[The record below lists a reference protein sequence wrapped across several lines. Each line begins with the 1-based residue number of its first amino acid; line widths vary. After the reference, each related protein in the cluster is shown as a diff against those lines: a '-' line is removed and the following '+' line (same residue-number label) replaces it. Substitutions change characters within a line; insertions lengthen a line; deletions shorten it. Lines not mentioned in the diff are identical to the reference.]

1 MCMRSKFILQFFF
14 YSCLF
19 TTVGIHAQELGN
31 YPEKTPEQEAVQQ
44 TSKLQQELDLNAE
57 QVKKIYEINLRYAKQ
72 RQSVTKRSEAMELL
86 KKKDGEI
93 ENALGKEKYQQL
105 QNKRN
110 ERISI
115 DVPTTSGMQNIT
127 PSYRS
132 TKRTG
137 NTNLS
142 TPERNLR
149 RNNKTS
155 EGSTMQPKRL
165 TPTNS
170 RRSTDDTQ
178 RRTVSPQ
185 QRK

>member
-1 MCMRSKFILQFFF
+1 MKIKFILHIFF

-19 TTVGIHAQELGN
+19 TTIEMRAQEMGN
-31 YPEKTPEQEAVQQ
+31 LPEKTPEQEAMQQ

-57 QVKKIYEINLRYAKQ
+57 QVKKVYEINLRYAKQ

-86 KKKDGEI
+86 KRKDGEI

-137 NTNLS
+137 NTNLNF
-142 TPERNLR
+142 PERNLR
-149 RNNKTS
+149 RSSKTS
-155 EGSTMQPKRL
+155 DGNTEQPKRL
-165 TPTNS
+165 TPNNS
-170 RRSTDDTQ
+170 RRTTDDAERKT
-178 RRTVSPQ
+178 TSPQ

>member
-1 MCMRSKFILQFFF
+1 MKIKFILHIFLCL
-14 YSCLF
+14 CLF
-19 TTVGIHAQELGN
+19 TTVEIHAQEMGN

-72 RQSVTKRSEAMELL
+72 RQSATKRSEAMELL

-115 DVPTTSGMQNIT
+115 DVSTTSGMQNIT

-142 TPERNLR
+142 LPERNLR
-149 RNNKTS
+149 RSNKTS
-155 EGSTMQPKRL
+155 EGTVEQPKPL
-165 TPTNS
+165 NSNNS
-170 RRSTDDTQ
+170 RRSTDNTQ